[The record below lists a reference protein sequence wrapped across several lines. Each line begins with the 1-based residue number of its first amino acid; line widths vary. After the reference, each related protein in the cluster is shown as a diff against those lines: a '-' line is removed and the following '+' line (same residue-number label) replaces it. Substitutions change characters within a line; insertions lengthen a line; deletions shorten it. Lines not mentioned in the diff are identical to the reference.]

1 MLTKLPVGFPR
12 RFAIL
17 ALLLVA
23 SLLAVL
29 FALAFGSVTAGG
41 ESWWS
46 AWHQPAHPL
55 HDILWRVRAPRV
67 GAAWL
72 TGALL
77 ALAGVLMQVLL
88 RNPLADPYIL
98 GASGGAACFALVAMS
113 FVPALPVPVAAFA
126 GALVT
131 TVLVFV
137 LARGR
142 GPWNGTR
149 LLLTGVMVA
158 AAWGALISLLL
169 SLGPEA
175 RLRGM
180 LFWLMGDLSWAE
192 TAPWMWLAFA
202 ALLAAMTWMARALNV
217 MALGETH
224 AALLGE
230 EPVRLAW
237 SIYLA
242 ASLATALAV
251 TIGGAIGFVGLL
263 APHLMRLAGGA
274 DHRLLLP
281 AAALFGGLFLMLADL
296 AARTVVA
303 PRQLPVGVVTA
314 LLGAP
319 LFIFLL
325 YRNANRG

>member
-1 MLTKLPVGFPR
+1 MVTNPRHRFSRRVAFFTLLLTASGLAV
-12 RFAIL
+12 IL
-17 ALLLVA
+17 AL
-23 SLLAVL
+23 
-29 FALAFGSVTAGG
+29 ALGSVTAGG
-41 ESWWS
+41 DSIWS
-46 AWHQPAHPL
+46 AWHQPEHPL

-98 GASGGAACFALVAMS
+98 GASGGAACFALLAMS
-113 FVPALPVPVAAFA
+113 FAPALPVPFAAFA
-126 GALVT
+126 GALAT
-131 TVLVFV
+131 TILVFV
-137 LARGR
+137 LARGH

-180 LFWLMGDLSWAE
+180 LFWLMGDLSWAA
-192 TAPWMWLAFA
+192 TAPWMWLVFA
-202 ALLAAMTWMARALNV
+202 VLLGVLTWMARALNV
-217 MALGETH
+217 MVLGETH

-237 SIYLA
+237 SIYVA

-281 AAALFGGLFLMLADL
+281 ASALFGGLFLTLADL

-319 LFIFLL
+319 LFIVLL
-325 YRNANRG
+325 YRNASRG